1 MSARIA
7 LACLFAFAVVL
18 SAGCKAPAEQV
29 PTPDVQIATAADDGP
44 FCIYRDSMPAIVGFS
59 YGTGSTGQAGLT
71 EDTGPVLIWRTL
83 YRFDLSG
90 WSSGD
95 ADFWVYVMARYGTA
109 PGLEFVAVDDFDSVP
124 TQMLVRGD
132 MSRLW
137 NLVDSGQSLASFFTE
152 DTGWVHVTVPAA
164 RMAAAKSA
172 SGWLGLVVKAGSEQ
186 IVPGNVQHLATFEG
200 TSAGV
205 PLPFLAW

>member
-1 MSARIA
+1 MSARTVTV
-7 LACLFAFAVVL
+7 CLFALSLVM
-18 SAGCKAPAEQV
+18 SAGCKKADQV
-29 PTPDVQIATAADDGP
+29 PTPDVQIAVAADDGP

-109 PGLEFVAVDDFDSVP
+109 PGLEFVAVDDFGSVP
-124 TQMLVRGD
+124 TQMLACGD

-152 DTGWVHVTVPAA
+152 DTGWVHVTIPAA

-172 SGWLGLVVKAGSEQ
+172 TGWLGLVVKAGSEQ
-186 IVPGNVQHLATFEG
+186 IVPGNVQHLATFE
-200 TSAGV
+200 AQPDV
-205 PLPFLAW
+205 APQPFLAW